1 MIHSVP
7 LLQET
12 AGGLLEFELLRR
24 LLEQASSGY
33 SLLLAASCCCRW
45 LLQKRRSRT
54 GKHHGTEGRMGQ
66 EKVTKNCL
74 TCRLKLL
81 YKQG

>member
-33 SLLLAASCCCRW
+33 SLLLAASCS
-45 LLQKRRSRT
+45 LLLAAAKTSVPD
-54 GKHHGTEGRMGQ
+54 GKTPWH
-66 EKVTKNCL
+66 
-74 TCRLKLL
+74 
-81 YKQG
+81 